1 MTTCESCGGE
11 YRQELRHCPHC
22 AVVRLEAEARR
33 DVTLLR
39 HGLIAIVIVAFAFI
53 LLAGQLTYAA
63 QRVTSPAYAPSA
75 SAPAAPAA
83 RSNEGRWLPVNGEV
97 ILTLS
102 LPKSEMA
109 SRESA
114 SARAHQLAHT
124 VLDSIRTASSVAV
137 FDGNSSLIC
146 RCQR

>member
-11 YRQELRHCPHC
+11 YQQGLQHCPHC

-39 HGLIAIVIVAFAFI
+39 HALIGIVIVALAFI
-53 LLAGQLTYAA
+53 LLASQLTYAT
-63 QRVTSPAYAPSA
+63 QRVTSPAYSPRA
-75 SAPAAPAA
+75 SVLNVSAA
-83 RSNEGRWLPVNGEV
+83 RSNDGRWLPVNGEV

-109 SRESA
+109 NRASA
-114 SARAHQLAHT
+114 SARADQLAHT

-137 FDGNSSLIC
+137 YDGNSSLIC
-146 RCQR
+146 RCRR